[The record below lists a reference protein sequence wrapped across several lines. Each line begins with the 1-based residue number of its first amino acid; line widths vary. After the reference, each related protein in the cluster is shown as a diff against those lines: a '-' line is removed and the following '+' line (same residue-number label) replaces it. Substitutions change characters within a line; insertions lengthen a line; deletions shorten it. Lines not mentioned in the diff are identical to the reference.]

1 MFKKFKNNNKISGAT
16 TTPSNQL
23 PSKDPLETAIVGGIN
38 DIFTNLELDKKLNE
52 ITTAITSGFSDHTT
66 TVKLLIEDLSTS
78 INDKILALVN
88 AIYGCV
94 QTNETPQTYKKHGK
108 HSKNY
113 NDTQNAVTSGS
124 SDLTT
129 NINLLTAI
137 NLLTGI
143 NDKMLAIVGVLY
155 GYRQINK
162 TTQSTSLLNKI
173 GKIKLN
179 DTIIGGITEYLD
191 NINDLIKA
199 SIKANDAVAKNAV
212 TNTPQNITNKAT
224 TNNITNKNIK
234 IENLGDALNGIAS
247 FLSSI
252 NPKNIKEMKNK
263 LSFLISLTSET
274 SNTGIFALYNNIYT
288 ICEEIKSNK
297 SNISELK
304 KISNGVTAL
313 SNINKSIT
321 FKSIIELNSKLL
333 MLNIAIY
340 NINKFINLINTIQP
354 DKILGKV
361 NNITKIIKE
370 FGKKLDVKQLD
381 ILSDFIIKLSSVY
394 SVLAKSAI
402 LSPFAIIG
410 AGATVL
416 LLKLLTLGIKS
427 LNTIKIKDS
436 DINKLKNLENL
447 SIALQGI
454 SVSLAIAGVLAIPA
468 IIGAGAILIEF
479 TILALV
485 VKSINKFNKIKIKDS
500 VIDKLELV
508 ANLVVGASL
517 IMIIGSL
524 AAKVIDFRDLLEF
537 TGEFLIFM
545 LAISGIIV
553 VISKAT
559 QNINKTIKNVNNIIL
574 LISACAGI
582 LIIGALVN
590 KIPGLFISAMKFAIE
605 LGVFILAIAAAYN
618 LANRIIK
625 DDKTIKEAQLLSK
638 LIAISA
644 TTLILGGL
652 FMLIPG
658 MWLATLGFAVILGV
672 FILGVVAA
680 YNRATRILKD
690 DETIEEAR
698 LLSKL
703 IAISANTL
711 ILGGLFMLIPGMWL
725 ATLGFA
731 VILGVFILGVVMAYN
746 FANHII
752 KNDKTIKEAELLSK
766 LIAISSATLLIGGLF
781 MLIPGMWLATL
792 GFAVILGVFIAVIV
806 AAFAIANKHI
816 SNAYKTAIGL
826 SLLIAITGA
835 TLLIAGYII
844 LNNPGI
850 TEAIFTFIGASVVM
864 IAAMGVA
871 VWLLGKINKATLIK
885 GGLALVGIVGIIWL
899 LGKAFKTLT
908 ETIALMNSV
917 DNIRENLG
925 IMGTVL
931 LSIGAL
937 VTILAGIIGATGG
950 AGALAI
956 AGGVAAVAAFVGIIW
971 EIGKAFSAIAQSI
984 SDLEKIKNFKSEE
997 IINSLEE
1004 YMKIFPYITKFSNL
1018 KTLYKIK
1025 VAASVCNSIS
1035 NVIYQIAKSVKGMAD
1050 LSTILYDENGKEI
1063 GRRKLD
1069 ESDFSKASTN
1079 IAEIISVLGGTIIDV
1094 YNNNPEIFNAGNSIA
1109 NLLGME
1115 TPFSRVA
1122 NSCKTLGKMIN
1133 DIAKGVKT
1141 YSKLP
1146 EGLDFDTISTN
1157 IQTVISCLGG
1167 AILSLYNSTIDVD
1180 GYSVSAKEMFSWELI
1195 GDNPFVRVVKSCSTL
1210 GKMINDIAKGVKTYS
1225 KLPEGLDF
1233 NAISTNIQIV
1243 ISCLGGAILETYNN
1257 PKFRNMFGWTLI
1269 GDNPFATVVKSL
1281 SGVGDIIS
1289 TATDGIK
1296 KVNELNLPANFNESN
1311 SPLQTKIQ
1319 GIISC
1324 IAKGIMDAYDSNP
1337 EWFTDDSFWHNNAKH
1352 TPFGM
1357 VKACLSGTSK
1367 IIEDAA
1373 KGIKKVLELNIT
1385 DITALNELIS
1395 TIISLIPSSIMS
1407 VALDPRYKK
1416 YFEDEDGKLF
1426 TNISNGFKK
1435 FTSLLNEVAKAYKSI
1450 YELEFTIEDGK
1461 QNSVSSLSAI
1471 FAKMISDLPYQII
1484 KEYNKHPDYYSNNGI
1499 KEIKNIKKA
1508 FDTYKD
1514 IIDTLIGTYDN
1525 IFKFINKNNMLNNTS
1540 AIDSVNVSVESM
1552 LNGIS
1557 RILSINTSELIST
1570 EAVTAFSE
1578 KVKIYV
1584 DSIISISEVYNKVP
1598 SDSKKYDGL
1607 ANAIQNMNSEIA
1619 KIPNQSLF
1627 AEETENASKLV
1638 KTINSINITRVDKLT
1653 NLVNSLNSLGSKFNN
1668 LDKFTT
1674 VLADKISTVLTKL
1687 ADSINNS
1694 ATIITNADKIQSDRK
1709 KHIDSLL
1716 NEVREVLNTGLDI
1729 TIMDGSTNTDNNT
1742 YNKPNTDLGTY
1753 VDYHDNTPTT
1763 ATSSNIDYNKLE
1775 QTIRRAI
1782 LTKNK
1787 GTGNS

>member
-1 MFKKFKNNNKISGAT
+1 MFKKFKNSNKISGAT

-23 PSKDPLETAIVGGIN
+23 PPKDPLETAIVGGIN

-66 TVKLLIEDLSTS
+66 TVELLMDDLSTS

-94 QTNETPQTYKKHGK
+94 QINETPQTYKKHGK
-108 HSKNY
+108 HY
-113 NDTQNAVTSGS
+113 NDTQNAVTSRS

-143 NDKMLAIVGVLY
+143 NDKMLAIAGVLY
-155 GYRQINK
+155 GYQQINK
-162 TTQSTSLLNKI
+162 TTQATSLLNKI

-179 DTIIGGITEYLD
+179 DTIIGGITQYLD
-191 NINDLIKA
+191 EINDAIKT
-199 SIKANDAVAKNAV
+199 NHAVASNTV
-212 TNTPQNITNKAT
+212 TNTPQNTNNVT
-224 TNNITNKNIK
+224 TNYITNKNLK
-234 IENLGDALNGIAS
+234 IENLGDALNGLAS

-252 NPKNIKEMKNK
+252 NPKNIMEMKSK
-263 LSFLISLTSET
+263 LSFLISLTAET
-274 SNTGIFALYNNIYT
+274 SETGIFALYNNINT
-288 ICEEIKSNK
+288 ICEEIKSHKN
-297 SNISELK
+297 NISELK
-304 KISNGVTAL
+304 KISNIITIL
-313 SNINKSIT
+313 SDINNSIT
-321 FKSIIELNSKLL
+321 FKSIIVLNSKLL
-333 MLNIAIY
+333 MLDVTVY
-340 NINKFINLINTIQP
+340 SINGFIKLLNSIQT
-354 DKILGKV
+354 DKVLGKI
-361 NNITKIIKE
+361 NNVAKIIN
-370 FGKKLDVKQLD
+370 GLTKKLDINQLN

-394 SVLAKSAI
+394 VVLAKGAI

-410 AGATVL
+410 AAATVVE
-416 LLKLLTLGIKS
+416 LKLLASAITS
-427 LNTIKIKDS
+427 LDKIKIKDS
-436 DINKLKNLENL
+436 DIKKLKNLENL
-447 SIALQGI
+447 SIALKGI
-454 SVSLAIAGVLAIPA
+454 SVGLAVAGVLAIPA
-468 IIGAGAILIEF
+468 IIGAGTILVEF

-485 VKSINKFNKIKIKDS
+485 VKSINKFNKIKIEDS
-500 VIDKLELV
+500 VINKLELV
-508 ANLVVGASL
+508 AKLVAGASL

-524 AAKVIDFRDLLEF
+524 AAKAIDFRDLLKF
-537 TGEFLIFM
+537 IGEFLIFM
-545 LAISGIIV
+545 LAISGIIAL
-553 VISKAT
+553 ISKVT
-559 QNINKTIKNVNNIIL
+559 QNINNSIKNVNHIIL
-574 LISACAGI
+574 LISLCAGV
-582 LIIGALVN
+582 LIIGAMVS
-590 KIPGLFISAMKFAIE
+590 KIPGLFESAMLFGGILTA
-605 LGVFILAIAAAYN
+605 FILVVVGAYKLVN
-618 LANRIIK
+618 LITK
-625 DDKTIKEAQLLSK
+625 DGKTIKEAQLLSK
-638 LIAISA
+638 IIAISA
-644 TTLILGGL
+644 
-652 FMLIPG
+652 
-658 MWLATLGFAVILGV
+658 
-672 FILGVVAA
+672 
-680 YNRATRILKD
+680 
-690 DETIEEAR
+690 
-698 LLSKL
+698 
-703 IAISANTL
+703 
-711 ILGGLFMLIPGMWL
+711 
-725 ATLGFA
+725 
-731 VILGVFILGVVMAYN
+731 
-746 FANHII
+746 
-752 KNDKTIKEAELLSK
+752 
-766 LIAISSATLLIGGLF
+766 ATLLIGGLF
-781 MLIPGMWLATL
+781 MLIPGMAVNTL
-792 GFAVILGVFIAVIV
+792 IFASILGVFIGVIV
-806 AAFAIANKHI
+806 GVFALADKYLLR
-816 SNAYKTAIGL
+816 AYKAAIGL

-850 TEAIFTFIGASVVM
+850 TPAIFTFIGASVVM
-864 IAAMGVA
+864 IAGMGVA
-871 VWLLGKINKATLIK
+871 IWLLGKIPKDKLIA
-885 GGLALVGIVGIIWL
+885 GGLALVGICGIIWL

-908 ETIALMNSV
+908 ETIVLMNSV
-917 DNIRENLG
+917 DNIRENLD

-937 VTILAGIIGATGG
+937 VTILGGIIGGTGG
-950 AGALAI
+950 AGALVI

-1004 YMKIFPYITKFSNL
+1004 YIKIFPYITKLSDL

-1025 VAASVCNSIS
+1025 VAASACNSIS
-1035 NVIYQIAKSVKGMAD
+1035 NVIYQIAKSVKAMAD

-1079 IAEIISVLGGTIIDV
+1079 IADIISVLGGTIIDV

-1146 EGLDFDTISTN
+1146 EGLDFNIISEN
-1157 IQTVISCLGG
+1157 IQAVISCVGG
-1167 AILSLYNSTIDVD
+1167 AIISLYNSTIDVD

-1195 GDNPFVRVVKSCSTL
+1195 GDNPFVSVVKSCSTL

-1233 NAISTNIQIV
+1233 NVISENIQIV
-1243 ISCLGGAILETYNN
+1243 ISCLGKTILDVYSN
-1257 PKFRNMFGWTLI
+1257 PKFKNMFGWTLI

-1289 TATDGIK
+1289 MGTDGIK
-1296 KVNELNLPANFNESN
+1296 KVNELNLPVNFNESN
-1311 SPLQTKIQ
+1311 SPIQTKIK

-1385 DITALNELIS
+1385 DTTALQQLIS
-1395 TIISLIPSSIMS
+1395 TIISAIPSSIMS
-1407 VALDPRYKK
+1407 VALNPRYKK

-1435 FTSLLNEVAKAYKSI
+1435 FASLINEVAKAYKSI
-1450 YELEFTIEDGK
+1450 YKLEFTAEDGK

-1499 KEIKNIKKA
+1499 KEINNIKKA
-1508 FDTYKD
+1508 FDAYED

-1540 AIDSVNVSVESM
+1540 AIDSVNLSVESM

-1578 KVKIYV
+1578 KVKIYI

-1638 KTINSINITRVDKLT
+1638 RTINSINITRVDKLT

-1674 VLADKISTVLTKL
+1674 VLADKMSTVLTKL

-1729 TIMDGSTNTDNNT
+1729 TIMDGSTNTDNNN
-1742 YNKPNTDLGTY
+1742 YNTSNNDLGTY
-1753 VDYHDNTPTT
+1753 VDYHENTST
-1763 ATSSNIDYNKLE
+1763 ASTNSNIDYIKLE